1 MFQHQSLGVWLNI
14 RVTKLVLLHTRPEKL
29 KVGHHGEKAL
39 ESFCHW
45 QHEEYGARYLGNN
58 HVPGSR
64 DDPPPVDV
72 AVLVTRY

>member
-1 MFQHQSLGVWLNI
+1 MYIITCRYCPMCSQ
-14 RVTKLVLLHTRPEKL
+14 EKL

-45 QHEEYGARYLGNN
+45 QHEEYGTRYLGNN

>member
-1 MFQHQSLGVWLNI
+1 MCSQ
-14 RVTKLVLLHTRPEKL
+14 EKL